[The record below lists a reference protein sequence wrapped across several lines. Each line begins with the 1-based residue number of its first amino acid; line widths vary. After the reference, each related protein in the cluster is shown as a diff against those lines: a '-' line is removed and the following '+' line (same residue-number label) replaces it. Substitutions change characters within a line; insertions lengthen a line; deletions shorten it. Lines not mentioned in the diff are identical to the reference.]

1 MTKWYQHDPL
11 SALQAK
17 EEAQRLAFA
26 PIAFQ
31 TALSLRDLGILE
43 VLDQAGDSGLPS
55 GVIAERSGV
64 SEYGVKVLLDMA
76 LSARIVTEDGPCYRL
91 ARLGHFLLHDGMTR
105 TNMDFTADVCYRA
118 MSHLTEAIRT
128 GRPAGLKEFGDWPT
142 LYQGL
147 SRIPEKARQSWLSF
161 DHYYSD
167 RAFPELLQR
176 VLAERPQRLV
186 DIGGNT
192 GKWALQCCKH
202 DPDVQVT
209 LVDLPG
215 QLDMALSNIHVAGF
229 AGRVQGH
236 PMNILD
242 PGQSLPQD
250 ADIWWMSQ
258 FLDCFAPMEILAIL
272 RRVRAAMR
280 ADAKVYIL
288 EMFCDRQQFEAAT
301 YSLNA
306 TSLYFTCLA
315 NGNSRFYRSDDFI
328 AIVREAG
335 FVLVEDI
342 DDIGLGHTLLRLQ
355 AG

>member
-1 MTKWYQHDPL
+1 MTNWYQHDPL

-31 TALSLRDLGILE
+31 AALSLRDLGILE
-43 VLDQAGDSGLPS
+43 ILGQADDAGLR
-55 GVIAERSGV
+55 GQVIAERSGV
-64 SEYGVKVLLDMA
+64 SEYGVNVLLEMA
-76 LSARIVTEDGPCYRL
+76 LSARIVTETAGDYRL
-91 ARLGHFLLHDGMTR
+91 ARLGQFLLHDGMTR
-105 TNMDFTADVCYRA
+105 ANMDFTADVCYRA
-118 MSHLTEAIRT
+118 MTHLTDAIRS
-128 GRPAGLKEFGDWPT
+128 GHPAGLKEFGTWPNI
-142 LYQGL
+142 YQGL
-147 SRIPEKARQSWLSF
+147 AHLPAKARQSWLNF

-167 RAFPELLQR
+167 RAFPELLPR
-176 VLAERPQRLV
+176 ILAERPKRVV

-202 DPDVQVT
+202 DPQVQIT

-215 QLDMALSNIHVAGF
+215 QLDMALSNLHAAGF
-229 AGRVQGH
+229 AERIQGH

-242 PGQSLPQD
+242 PAQNLPAD

-258 FLDCFAPMEILAIL
+258 FLDCFAPMEILGIL
-272 RRVRAAMR
+272 RRVRATMR
-280 ADAKVYIL
+280 NDAKVYIL
-288 EMFCDRQQFEAAT
+288 EMFCDRQHFEAAT

-306 TSLYFTCLA
+306 ASLYFTCLA

-335 FVLVEDI
+335 FVVAEDI

-355 AG
+355 AA

>member
-1 MTKWYQHDPL
+1 MSKWYQHDPL

-43 VLDQAGDSGLPS
+43 VLEQAGDAGLPAPL
-55 GVIAERSGV
+55 IAERSGV
-64 SEYGVKVLLDMA
+64 SEYGVKVLLDMG
-76 LSARIVTEDGPCYRL
+76 LSARIVTEDGSNYCL

-105 TNMDFTADVCYRA
+105 ANMDFTADVCYRA
-118 MSHLTEAIRT
+118 MSHLSEAIRT
-128 GRPAGLKEFGDWPT
+128 GQPAGLKEFGDWQT
-142 LYQGL
+142 IYEGL

-192 GKWALQCCKH
+192 GKWAMQCCRH
-202 DPDVQVT
+202 DPDVQIT

-215 QLDMALSNIHVAGF
+215 QLDMALSNIHAAGF
-229 AGRVQGH
+229 SGRVQGH
-236 PMNILD
+236 PINILD
-242 PGQSLPQD
+242 PEQSLPQD

-258 FLDCFAPMEILAIL
+258 FLDCFAPMEILSIL

-280 ADAKVYIL
+280 PDAKVYIL

-306 TSLYFTCLA
+306 ASLYFTCLA

-335 FVLVEDI
+335 FVVAEDI
-342 DDIGLGHTLLRLQ
+342 DDIGLGHTLLSLR